1 MDNTGRVGNVSAG
14 SGVATSDGG
23 EGGGGNSGDSYGVG
37 DVGDTVASGVAV
49 GVGGSI
55 ATIEAGVGGSGV
67 TSVAVS
73 SVQESG
79 ISVGVSLDESSKA
92 NLKYFFIRPLNPCC
106 SDFRLDT
113 FYSQFKSLSRT
124 TKAILYMLQC

>member
-23 EGGGGNSGDSYGVG
+23 EGGGGNSGDAYGVG

-55 ATIEAGVGGSGV
+55 ATIEAGVGSSGV

-92 NLKYFFIRPLNPCC
+92 NLKYFL
-106 SDFRLDT
+106 LDPKT
-113 FYSQFKSLSRT
+113 LAVQL
-124 TKAILYMLQC
+124 LD